1 MPVNSAWTN
10 LTTAEKVILAV
21 GLPAGAVAM
30 YILYRRYRES
40 RDEHFV
46 LVSDNQIAVDMKVPG
61 DSVKAIVGQQESTIK
76 QLLKE
81 TGARIEIKDSKKTDG
96 EDGVA
101 ESLLT
106 IVGSPLQVC
115 KAKVAIHQ
123 LLAENVRITEELCV
137 PQRAVGR
144 IIGRGGECIH
154 AIRQTTGAKVVCEKK
169 SGDQLMDLSRL
180 VKISGTRQEVAS
192 AKALILA
199 KMEEEVAFQQKLAC
213 LTVSRRHRKQP
224 VGTRLEGVPSAA
236 SQANTPASPDG
247 EVWASDISEEGQ
259 EGHRISSTIS
269 VEPSVGSQP
278 VNDSCQVSKFEVP
291 SPDFSFLADEHLE
304 VYVSASENPSHFWI
318 QILGSRCLQLDNLT
332 SEMTR
337 YYSSSTGTAEA
348 FVPKVGDIVAAPC
361 QGDGLWYRA
370 CVLGF
375 LENGNADLYYVDFGD
390 NGEVSIGNMQHLRS
404 DFLSLPFQAVE
415 CSLDGIQPAGEGWSE
430 EAMDCFDSLTYCAT
444 WKVLLARICSY
455 SQSGGVTRPQVQ
467 LFDRTSNKN
476 VNIGDELVRLG
487 HAVQCAQHDDA
498 AAGDGLDTSGRT
510 VATSL
515 QKLLNDVTGG
525 VDGGSVSEV
534 PAESVQPQLSVPQQ
548 SHTEPSVITS
558 SEAAA
563 VKDTFL
569 LDH

>member
-1 MPVNSAWTN
+1 MSVNSAWTN

-21 GLPAGAVAM
+21 ALPAGAVAM

-40 RDEHFV
+40 RDERFV
-46 LVSDNQIAVDMKVPG
+46 LVGDNQIAVDMKVPG
-61 DSVKAIVGQQESTIK
+61 DSVKAIVGQQGSTIK

-81 TGARIEIKDSKKTDG
+81 TGARIEIEDSKKTDG
-96 EDGVA
+96 EGGVA
-101 ESLLT
+101 ERLLT

-123 LLAENVRITEELCV
+123 LLAENVRITEELYI
-137 PQRAVGR
+137 PQRALGR

-154 AIRQTTGAKVVCEKK
+154 AICLTTGAKIVYEKK
-169 SGDQLMDLSRL
+169 PGDHFTDLGRL
-180 VKISGTRQEVAS
+180 VRISGTRQEVAS
-192 AKALILA
+192 AKAIILA
-199 KMEEEVAFQQKLAC
+199 KMEEEMAFQQKLAC
-213 LTVSRRHRKQP
+213 LAVSRRNRKQP
-224 VGTRLEGVPSAA
+224 VGTRLERVLPAA
-236 SQANTPASPDG
+236 SQAGTPASPD
-247 EVWASDISEEGQ
+247 EVWASGISEEEE
-259 EGHRISSTIS
+259 EGRRISPTIS
-269 VEPSVGSQP
+269 VEPSVESQP
-278 VNDSCQVSKFEVP
+278 GSDLCQVSKFEVP

-332 SEMTR
+332 SEMSR

-361 QGDGLWYRA
+361 QSDGFWYRA
-370 CVLGF
+370 RVLGF

-415 CSLDGIQPAGEGWSE
+415 CSLDGIQPTGEGWSE
-430 EAMDCFDSLTYCAT
+430 EAMDCFDALTYCAK

-455 SQSGGVTRPQVQ
+455 SQRGGVTRPQVQ
-467 LFDRTSNKN
+467 LFDRTSDQN

-487 HAVQCAQHDDA
+487 HAVQCAHHDGA
-498 AAGDGLDTSGRT
+498 AVGDGLDTSGQT

-515 QKLLNDVTGG
+515 QMLL
-525 VDGGSVSEV
+525 SPPSS
-534 PAESVQPQLSVPQQ
+534 PAQELSLSRIRFSWTIN
-548 SHTEPSVITS
+548 SHFSKERSRAG
-558 SEAAA
+558 E
-563 VKDTFL
+563 
-569 LDH
+569 LDLTPPGQYLNVRFRVE